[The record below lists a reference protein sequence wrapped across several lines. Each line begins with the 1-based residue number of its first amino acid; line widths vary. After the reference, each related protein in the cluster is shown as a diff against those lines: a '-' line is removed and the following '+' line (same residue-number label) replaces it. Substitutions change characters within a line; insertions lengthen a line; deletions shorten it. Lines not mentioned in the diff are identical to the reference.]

1 MFIVD
6 PLVALGFRRV
16 TGVFDASSSKTF
28 HAPQRV
34 VFLEALRSE
43 NREVNQSD
51 LGESSLVNAS
61 LFCLRELTWLDTKVF
76 TDFKHL

>member
-6 PLVALGFRRV
+6 PLVALGFRLV
-16 TGVFDASSSKTF
+16 TGILDTSSSKTF

-51 LGESSLVNAS
+51 LGESSVVNAMVY
-61 LFCLRELTWLDTKVF
+61 FVYVN
-76 TDFKHL
+76 